1 MRRLTADFVEGPI
14 ARGAEINVTVRGTT
28 PGDVRLPVRVL
39 AADSSVLIPPHE
51 LSLSTGTRRAF
62 QDREEIRVV
71 VLELD
76 DQDRP
81 TRLSHRRALDGWE
94 AEVGRLSPGTLVP
107 NARVMPLFALSDTE
121 LRMGAAAADLGAITG
136 FIPEDELDR
145 DFGGD
150 LMTYNGNET
159 YRVVIESVDRARGT
173 ATVSHNR
180 FEERWRELAASFEV
194 GDEVEGELRDADGG
208 TVLLDLGSGLLAQM
222 PTRELP
228 DSDPPGKAACDRIGE
243 PVPLR
248 ITAIDRDTQ
257 TIHVESREQWVETLI
272 GATESETLEFKEVLR
287 GSGGK
292 GDRRDMT
299 HEAMRTI
306 TGFLNTSGG
315 NLVVGVDDDRK
326 VVGLESDDGLAGE
339 TMAKKIDSAT
349 QTLEDNLKN
358 VQPLNVAD
366 DLHGLVMWTTP
377 LVRGKTLLV
386 VTCRRGPDGGV
397 WLVGKG
403 QPQFWI
409 RRGQETVQLNGR
421 DAIRAHLRDRGQRS
435 AASDGAN
442 PVE

>member
-28 PGDVRLPVRVL
+28 SGDVRLPVRVL
-39 AADSSVLIPPHE
+39 ADDGSVSIPPHA
-51 LSLSTGTRRAF
+51 LSLSTGMPRSFR
-62 QDREEIRVV
+62 DGEEIRAV

-76 DQDRP
+76 DEGRP
-81 TRLSHRRALDGWE
+81 TRLSHRQALDGWE
-94 AEVGRLSPGTLVP
+94 TEMRRLSPGTLVP
-107 NARVMPLFALSDTE
+107 NARPVPPEALSDAE
-121 LRMGAAAADLGAITG
+121 LRAGAAAVDLGPITG
-136 FIPEDELDR
+136 SIPEEELDR
-145 DFGGD
+145 KTGRSIA
-150 LMTYNGNET
+150 TYNET
-159 YRVVIESVDRARGT
+159 YRVVVESVDYERRI
-173 ATVSHNR
+173 ATVSHDR
-180 FEERWRELAASFEV
+180 FEQRWLELAADFEV
-194 GDEVEGELRDADGG
+194 GTEVDGELREVEGRAA
-208 TVLLDLGSGLLAQM
+208 LLDLGSGLLAHM

-292 GDRRDMT
+292 GDRRDLT
-299 HEAMRTI
+299 LAAMRTI

-339 TMAKKIDSAT
+339 TMAKKIDNAT

-366 DLHGLVMWTTP
+366 DLHGLVTWTTP
-377 LVRGKTLLV
+377 LVRGRTLLV

-409 RRGQETVQLNGR
+409 RRGQETVQLHGR

-435 AASDGAN
+435 AVSDGAN